1 MACFCEQCLISENGK
16 KGEKEDAMHKK
27 KQIPSS
33 FLRHFALVYI
43 VGIYYLQNK
52 LGILPVLF
60 YGSLHKCIFV
70 KEREYYDFKPDSSK
84 YD

>member
-43 VGIYYLQNK
+43 VGI
-52 LGILPVLF
+52 
-60 YGSLHKCIFV
+60 
-70 KEREYYDFKPDSSK
+70 
-84 YD
+84 